1 MQYEDGTGQGLAQEI
16 LNEALRRKKTPS
28 SIIGFGSHGAR
39 VMTGQKK
46 GVKLQRKVEEA
57 KSTHGT
63 YSLHGTEVGSLN
75 KPSSN

>member
-1 MQYEDGTGQGLAQEI
+1 LEYEHGTGQGLAQEI

-46 GVKLQRKVEEA
+46 GVKGRLMEQNPHMVHIHCMAHRLA
-57 KSTHGT
+57 
-63 YSLHGTEVGSLN
+63 L
-75 KPSSN
+75 